1 MKPRT
6 LARYIERK
14 LGCGK
19 LFLSA
24 DDNDG
29 QYIFST
35 KMGRI
40 IGLIDRGDYYDLHD
54 MHNPEDQPGKP
65 TAQILKG
72 KKLRIQWTTKSGE
85 VKNEH

>member
-14 LGCGK
+14 LQTGK
-19 LFLSA
+19 LTLTA

-35 KMGRI
+35 QMGRI
-40 IGLIDRGDYYDLHD
+40 IGLIDRGDHYDLHD
-54 MHNPEDQPGKP
+54 MHNPDDQPGKP
-65 TAQILKG
+65 TAQITKG
-72 KKLRIQWTTKSGE
+72 KNLKWKLLTST
-85 VKNEH
+85 H